1 MDMPRK
7 PATNA
12 SAAVDVILV
21 VVSVVGEEAKWVAD
35 LLMLCGVV
43 YGWEVRG
50 WMEGSVLA
58 NLLVTTLGS
67 LREFVLPTFSSV
79 LLQSGHPQP
88 TTPTFRSSWG
98 MAAVQRVVQSPC

>member
-21 VVSVVGEEAKWVAD
+21 VVAVGEEAKWVAS

-43 YGWEVRG
+43 YGWEARG
-50 WMEGSVLA
+50 WMEGPVLA

-79 LLQSGHPQP
+79 LLQSAHPQP
-88 TTPTFRSSWG
+88 TTPTLRSSWR
-98 MAAVQRVVQSPC
+98 MAAEQREVQSPS